1 MQLKIEK
8 GTFKDYSLE
17 DISDALKKG
26 LIENFKNVE
35 VEVVDLSLI
44 HI

>member
-17 DISDALKKG
+17 DISDALKKDW
-26 LIENFKNVE
+26 LKISKT
-35 VEVVDLSLI
+35 LK
-44 HI
+44 